1 METNMEK
8 AMDKMFKRPWWELA
22 IRGLVAILF
31 GLVAIFWPG
40 ITLGVILWIFGIFVL
55 VYGIFSV
62 AGSFAMRH
70 DNKDWWIVLVSGIFG
85 IIIGIIALA
94 AFEIFAISVLLLI
107 GIWAI
112 VGGILEIAAA
122 GKSPPGTQGKGLLY
136 AAGIISII
144 FGLVMVIWPYITGM
158 AVFIVLGIFAIL
170 LGILLLVGAV
180 KAK

>member
-8 AMDKMFKRPWWELA
+8 TMNMMFKRPWWELA

-40 ITLGVILWIFGIFVL
+40 ITLAVILWIFGIFVL
-55 VYGIFSV
+55 VYGIFAV
-62 AGSFAMRH
+62 AGAFSMRH
-70 DNKDWWIVLVSGIFG
+70 DNKDWWITLISGIFG
-85 IIIGIIALA
+85 IIIGIIALVV
-94 AFEIFAISVLLLI
+94 FPVFAISVLLLI

-122 GKSPPGTQGKGLLY
+122 AKSPKEAGGKGLLY

-158 AVFIVLGIFAIL
+158 AVFIVIGIFAIL
-170 LGILLLVGAV
+170 LGIVLLIGAV
-180 KAK
+180 KAR